1 MTIPSS
7 SSEPER
13 AQGESGVAARLS
25 LSLDRFEGEGK
36 QIAVLVTD
44 DGETLNVPRS
54 LLPPEAGPGA
64 VLTLTLEY
72 DALATRKVAEQTRHV
87 QDRLSGRDPG
97 GDIQL

>member
-1 MTIPSS
+1 
-7 SSEPER
+7 
-13 AQGESGVAARLS
+13 VAARLS
-25 LSLDRFEGEGK
+25 LSLDRFEGKGK

-44 DGETLNVPRS
+44 EGQTLNVPRS

-72 DALATRKVAEQTRHV
+72 DALATRKVTDETKQV
-87 QDRLSGRDPG
+87 QDRLSRRDPG